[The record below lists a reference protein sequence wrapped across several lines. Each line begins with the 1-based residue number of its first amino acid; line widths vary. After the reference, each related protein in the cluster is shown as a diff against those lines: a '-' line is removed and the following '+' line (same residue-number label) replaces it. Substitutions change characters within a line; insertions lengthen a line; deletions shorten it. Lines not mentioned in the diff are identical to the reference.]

1 MGNPSLILFGLSAFA
16 VGEPAFHEPYRL
28 GVNKLPMPLDLSKE
42 LEGLSL
48 ETLCNDVVIGLMSL
62 TLAK

>member
-16 VGEPAFHEPYRL
+16 VGEPVFHEPYRP
-28 GVNKLPMPLDLSKE
+28 GVNKLPMPLDSSKK
-42 LEGLSL
+42 LKSL
-48 ETLCNDVVIGLMSL
+48 TVRARDNEVVIGLMGA